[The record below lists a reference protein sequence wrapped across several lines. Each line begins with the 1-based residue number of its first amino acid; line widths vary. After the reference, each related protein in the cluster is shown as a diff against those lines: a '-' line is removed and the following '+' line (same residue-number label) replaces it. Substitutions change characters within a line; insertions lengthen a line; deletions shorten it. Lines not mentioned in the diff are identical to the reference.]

1 VQRIAGLGSFIEALA
16 SIIGKRK
23 YTVHTSETKMIRSH
37 LQLSS
42 FKFACQVL
50 GCVGLAFAPSV
61 HAQEWP
67 KAKPIKIVVGF
78 APASTTDI
86 VSRIVVA
93 KLTEVNGGNYVVEN
107 KPGAGGNI
115 ATGQVKRSPADGYT
129 VLAHSVAYAVNPS
142 LYANAGYDALVDFIP
157 LALGGRTPNIITV
170 NPGTQAKDLK
180 ELIELSKKEPLNY
193 ASSGIGTTTHLSIE
207 RLKVAAKIALT
218 HVPYQPAA
226 AITAVM
232 GNQTQMA
239 STSLPPAVPQI
250 KAGKIR
256 AIAVTSAKR
265 SPLLPDVPT
274 VNESGFKDFDDHTWI
289 GFFLPAGTP
298 AAIVEKF
305 NADIN
310 IALDAADVKEKF
322 AQAGLEI
329 VRYKSAEFGA
339 FLKIEVPK
347 WAEVVKSS
355 GAKVE

>member
-1 VQRIAGLGSFIEALA
+1 MAKMLGCIKE
-16 SIIGKRK
+16 KP
-23 YTVHTSETKMIRSH
+23 ETKMVRFNKKIAI
-37 LQLSS
+37 QL
-42 FKFACQVL
+42 AVL
-50 GCVGLAFAPSV
+50 MAMALTQNIS
-61 HAQEWP
+61 AQEWP
-67 KAKPIKIVVGF
+67 KGKPIKIVVGF

-86 VSRIVVA
+86 VSRVISA
-93 KLTEVNGGNYVVEN
+93 KLAEVNGGNYVVEN

-142 LYANAGYDALVDFIP
+142 LYANAGYDALADFIP
-157 LALGGRTPNIITV
+157 LAMGGRTPNIITV
-170 NPGTQAKDLK
+170 NPNTAAKDLK

-193 ASSGIGTTTHLSIE
+193 ASSGIGTTTHLTIE
-207 RLKVAAKIALT
+207 RLKVAAKIAIT

-274 VNESGFKDFDDHTWI
+274 VNELGFKDFDDHTWI
-289 GFFLPAGTP
+289 GFFLPLGTP
-298 AAIVEKF
+298 TAIVDKF

-329 VRYKSAEFGA
+329 VRYKPSEFGA
-339 FLKIEVPK
+339 FLKAEVPK